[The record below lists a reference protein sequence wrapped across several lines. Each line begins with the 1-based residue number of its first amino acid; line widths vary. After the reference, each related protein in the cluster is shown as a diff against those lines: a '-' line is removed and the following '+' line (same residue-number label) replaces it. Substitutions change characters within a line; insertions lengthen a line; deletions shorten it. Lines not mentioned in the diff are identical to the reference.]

1 MMSFFS
7 LTEEESVLHGGE
19 GGELIF
25 VIFLGA
31 RCSHSFDWKE
41 GERGEVVVRG
51 EGENLVWKEE
61 EKVRFR
67 GFK

>member
-25 VIFLGA
+25 VVFLGA

-41 GERGEVVVRG
+41 GERGEGGGG
-51 EGENLVWKEE
+51 ELGLEGKR
-61 EKVRFR
+61 KRFDFGGLSR
-67 GFK
+67 F

>member
-1 MMSFFS
+1 MGAKAGSSSS
-7 LTEEESVLHGGE
+7 LYFLVRDAAIVLIGRKGRE
-19 GGELIF
+19 G
-25 VIFLGA
+25 
-31 RCSHSFDWKE
+31 
-41 GERGEVVVRG
+41 RG